1 MRAILYLMTFLL
13 THHAA
18 SIIQLSLHRVLGHRK
33 KCGYISRIHADEHH
47 GIYSRNLLVSE
58 SYLDEAKSVD
68 YFYAIPILLLAACVF
83 LLVPL
88 DIFLVHI
95 ATLSLST
102 FAHFYLHVQY
112 HLRNTWLKRYQWFK
126 RKQRLHL
133 LHHRDMTRNYAV
145 IEFFWDRVLGTF
157 EDAPATR

>member
-33 KCGYISRIHADEHH
+33 KCGYISRIHAHEHH
-47 GIYSRNLLVSE
+47 GIYSKDLLVSE
-58 SYLDEAKSVD
+58 SYLDEAQSVD
-68 YFYAIPILLLAACVF
+68 YFYAIPIVLLATCVF
-83 LLVPL
+83 LITRR

-95 ATLSLST
+95 ATLGLST
-102 FAHFYLHVQY
+102 FAHLYLHVQY